1 MSKVGFGDLVAL
13 AKSGWTPEQ
22 VNNTLDRLEK
32 INQDDEEKSQEDN
45 NNESQEDE
53 SGPGNNDDKP
63 DASQAS
69 NEESEDSSKDARIK
83 ELEEQLAA
91 AQKAN
96 RGQNHDQDEKKTLD
110 DMVDDIFKEYFD

>member
-32 INQDDEEKSQEDN
+32 INQDDEEKSQED